1 MKDVGGEERF
11 SVIMNF
17 NSQQYAIFL
26 PLVFLLYWGL
36 PHRFRWGL
44 LLVASYYFYMSWNPQ
59 YVVLILGTTIVSY
72 ISAILLERAE
82 STTQKKFIIAVA
94 SLICLGVLFVFKYFN
109 FISESVAYVCAQ
121 FAIRLHPV
129 TLQVLLP
136 VGISFYTFQTL
147 SYVIDVYK
155 GKVKAERHFGQYA
168 TFISFFP
175 QLVAGPIE
183 RTQNL
188 LPQIKSVK
196 TFSYDEA
203 VYGLRLMAWGFFK
216 KLVVADNA
224 AIIVDNVY
232 GSLDK
237 CTGFDLLLA
246 VFLFTL
252 QIYCDFSGYSDIAI
266 GSARILG
273 IKLMTNFKSPYW
285 SSSLKE
291 FWGRWHISLST
302 WFRDYLYI
310 PLGGSRCSALRHNIN
325 IMITFL
331 VSGLWHG
338 ANWTFVLWGGIHG
351 IIQVIE
357 NVLSFNKI
365 EKHGLR
371 RILSI
376 LFIFV
381 VCNIAWVFFRARTI
395 SDAFYILGNIIVP
408 TGGIEWY
415 LHSGIGIFK
424 SDVRAL
430 LYPIAL
436 IFVFDYVSL
445 KQDVLEWLS
454 HRKTI
459 LRWGIYIVIIYW
471 TILKMPLATSSFIYF
486 QF

>member
-1 MKDVGGEERF
+1 M
-11 SVIMNF
+11 
-17 NSQQYAIFL
+17 
-26 PLVFLLYWGL
+26 
-36 PHRFRWGL
+36 
-44 LLVASYYFYMSWNPQ
+44 
-59 YVVLILGTTIVSY
+59 VLILGTTIVSY
-72 ISAILLERAE
+72 VSAILLERTE
-82 STTQKKFIIAVA
+82 STTQKKFIILVA
-94 SLICLGVLFVFKYFN
+94 SLVCLGILFVFKYFN
-109 FISESVAYVCAQ
+109 FISESLAYVCGQ
-121 FAIRLHPV
+121 FAIPVHTV

-224 AIIVDNVY
+224 AIVVDNVY

-310 PLGGSRCSALRHNIN
+310 PLGGSRCSILRHNIN

-338 ANWTFVLWGGIHG
+338 ANWTFVFWGGIHG
-351 IIQVIE
+351 AIQVAE
-357 NVLSFNKI
+357 NLLELNKN
-365 EKHGLR
+365 ERHGLN
-371 RILSI
+371 RILSVI
-376 LFIFV
+376 LIFTI
-381 VCNIAWVFFRARTI
+381 CNIAWVFFRSRTI
-395 SDAFYILGNIIVP
+395 LDAVYILENIFIP
-408 TGGIEWY
+408 TGGINWY
-415 LHSGIGIFK
+415 IYSGVGITAFDIISLLIPIGI
-424 SDVRAL
+424 
-430 LYPIAL
+430 

-445 KQDVLEWLS
+445 KKDVLEWLS
-454 HRKTI
+454 YRTLI
-459 LRWGIYIVIIYW
+459 VRWGIYIVVIFW
-471 TILKMPLATSSFIYF
+471 TIFKMPLATSSFIYF

>member
-1 MKDVGGEERF
+1 MN
-11 SVIMNF
+11 IYMNF
-17 NSQQYAIFL
+17 NSFEYICFL
-26 PLVFLLYWGL
+26 PIVFLLYWCL
-36 PHRFRWGL
+36 PHRYRWVL

-72 ISAILLERAE
+72 ISAIMLEWADSVKR
-82 STTQKKFIIAVA
+82 KKIILTAA
-94 SLICLGVLFVFKYFN
+94 SMICLGVLFVFKYFN
-109 FISESVAYVCAQ
+109 FISESVAYLCGQ
-121 FAIRLHPV
+121 LAIPLHPV

-196 TFSYDEA
+196 TFYYDEA

-224 AIIVDNVY
+224 AIIVDLVY

-237 CTGFDLLLA
+237 CTGFDLLVA
-246 VFLFTL
+246 VFLFTI

-266 GSARILG
+266 GSARLLG

-285 SSSLKE
+285 SGSLKE

-338 ANWTFVLWGGIHG
+338 ANWTFVFWGGIHG
-351 IIQVIE
+351 VAQVIE
-357 NVLSFNKI
+357 NLLGFNKN
-365 EKHGLR
+365 ERYGLR
-371 RILSI
+371 KILSV
-376 LFIFV
+376 LLIFV
-381 VCNIAWVFFRARTI
+381 ICNIAWVFFRARTI
-395 SDAFYILGNIIVP
+395 SDAFYILGNIIIP

-415 LHSGIGIFK
+415 LRSGMEIAK
-424 SDVRAL
+424 SSVSTL
-430 LYPIAL
+430 LVPIL
-436 IFVFDYVSL
+436 IIFVFDYVSL
-445 KQDVLEWLS
+445 KNDVLEWMS
-454 HRKTI
+454 HRKTVV
-459 LRWGIYIVIIYW
+459 RWGIYIIIIFW
-471 TILKMPLATSSFIYF
+471 TILMMPLETSSFIYF

>member
-1 MKDVGGEERF
+1 MKGVGGEKRF
-11 SVIMNF
+11 SVTMNF

-26 PLVFLLYWGL
+26 PLVFILYWWL
-36 PHRFRWGL
+36 PHRVRWWL
-44 LLVASYYFYMSWNPQ
+44 LLIASYYFYMSWNPQ

-72 ISAILLERAE
+72 ISAILLERTE
-82 STTQKKFIIAVA
+82 SAKQKKLIIVVA

-109 FISESVAYVCAQ
+109 FLSESVAYVCAQ
-121 FAIRLHPV
+121 LAIPLHPV

-196 TFSYDEA
+196 VFNYDEA

-237 CTGFDLLLA
+237 CTGLDLILA
-246 VFLFTL
+246 VFLFTM

-285 SSSLKE
+285 SGSLKE

-310 PLGGSRCSALRHNIN
+310 SLGGSRCSALRHNIN

-338 ANWTFVLWGGIHG
+338 ANWTFVFWGGVHG
-351 IIQVIE
+351 VIQVIE
-357 NVLSFNKI
+357 NMLRVNKS
-365 EKHGLR
+365 ERHGFK
-371 RILSI
+371 RILSVI
-376 LFIFV
+376 FIFI

-395 SDAFYILGNIIVP
+395 SDAFYVLGNIIIPV
-408 TGGIEWY
+408 GGIEWY
-415 LHSGIGIFK
+415 LHSGVEILK
-424 SDVRAL
+424 SDVKAL
-430 LYPIAL
+430 LYPIVL
-436 IFVFDYVSL
+436 IFAFDYVSL
-445 KQDVLEWLS
+445 KNDVLEWLS
-454 HRKTI
+454 NCRI
-459 LRWGIYIVIIYW
+459 VVRWCIYVVIIYW
-471 TILKMPLATSSFIYF
+471 TILKMPLDTSSFIYF

>member
-1 MKDVGGEERF
+1 
-11 SVIMNF
+11 MNF
-17 NSQQYAIFL
+17 NSSQYAIFL
-26 PLVFLLYWGL
+26 PLVFILYWWL

-72 ISAILLERAE
+72 ISAILLERLD
-82 STTQKKFIIAVA
+82 SPQQKRLVIVVA
-94 SLICLGVLFVFKYFN
+94 GLICLGVLFVFKYFN

-121 FAIRLHPV
+121 LAIPLHPI

-155 GKVKAERHFGQYA
+155 GKVKAEHHFGQYA

-196 TFSYDEA
+196 TFGYNEA

-224 AIIVDNVY
+224 ALIVDNVY

-237 CTGFDLLLA
+237 CTGLDLLLA

-285 SSSLKE
+285 SGSLKE

-310 PLGGSRCSALRHNIN
+310 PLGGSRCSTLQHNIN

-338 ANWTFVLWGGIHG
+338 ANWTFVFWGGIHG
-351 IIQVIE
+351 AVQVIE
-357 NVLSFNKI
+357 NLLGLNKV
-365 EKHGLR
+365 ERHGR
-371 RILSI
+371 NRILSAI
-376 LFIFV
+376 LIFTI
-381 VCNIAWVFFRARTI
+381 CNVAWVFFRSRTI
-395 SDAFYILGNIIVP
+395 SDAFYILGNIIIP
-408 TGGIEWY
+408 TSGIEWY
-415 LHSGIGIFK
+415 LHSGVGIAK
-424 SDVRAL
+424 SSVTTL
-430 LYPIAL
+430 LIPIL
-436 IFVFDYVSL
+436 MIFAFDYVSL
-445 KQDVLEWLS
+445 KKDVLEWLS
-454 HRKTI
+454 DLKTSV
-459 LRWGIYIVIIYW
+459 RWGIYIVIIFW
-471 TILKMPLATSSFIYF
+471 TILKMPLETSSFIYF